1 MVVGADATATNGV
14 TVTTNSTDITTAAAC
29 APVAAATD
37 NNNNDSANTIGST
50 GSSIRA
56 SSRKNRVYVFRD
68 FVCETYQEYFKQQQ
82 QLASDDDTGE
92 TTSRDANHNN
102 NNACVILD
110 VAGGKGDLSW
120 LLLNVDGLESV
131 VVLDPRPLS
140 STSHLLRSVHWLE
153 QHPQEANQRAIPNL
167 PTHQPLAALMPKIT
181 SRKEQRRNPCRHRKR
196 DRDNHHHQQEEQS
209 LPPRQEENEEDFR
222 EPQHLQIKLDEEF
235 IHALR
240 DAMAEQASNPTTTVV
255 VPASAN
261 NTKGSAADDNNS
273 DCPECWNVFWKDKM
287 NKLHDNH
294 NTTQQQFSS
303 SSSVFSTDA
312 CFLPPSERTS
322 KQQQKQSSTRQQ
334 EGQRASPL
342 VDPHQVWKLLHSIR
356 LVLGFH
362 PDQATEACLDLADI
376 LQVPV
381 CIVPCCV
388 FPSEFPHRTILEE
401 VLETQQPPQDRAE
414 ASNCA
419 TNANTNTMA
428 NPTDTTTNN
437 KTTRETRV
445 RTYSQLLH
453 YLQQKQPKLRTATLS
468 FHQTETSRNI
478 VLYTLP
484 EDY

>member
-1 MVVGADATATNGV
+1 L
-14 TVTTNSTDITTAAAC
+14 I
-29 APVAAATD
+29 
-37 NNNNDSANTIGST
+37 
-50 GSSIRA
+50 
-56 SSRKNRVYVFRD
+56 
-68 FVCETYQEYFKQQQ
+68 
-82 QLASDDDTGE
+82 
-92 TTSRDANHNN
+92 
-102 NNACVILD
+102 
-110 VAGGKGDLSW
+110 
-120 LLLNVDGLESV
+120 
-131 VVLDPRPLS
+131 
-140 STSHLLRSVHWLE
+140 RSVHWLE

-196 DRDNHHHQQEEQS
+196 GRDHHHHQQDEQS
-209 LPPRQEENEEDFR
+209 LPPRQEEEEEDFR

-235 IHALR
+235 IRALR
-240 DAMAEQASNPTTTVV
+240 GAMAEQASNPTTTTTV

-261 NTKGSAADDNNS
+261 NTQGSAAADNNTG
-273 DCPECWNVFWKDKM
+273 CPECWHVFWKDKR
-287 NKLHDNH
+287 NKLHDNN
-294 NTTQQQFSS
+294 NTTQPQEQSSSSS

-312 CFLPPSERTS
+312 CFLPPSERKT
-322 KQQQKQSSTRQQ
+322 QGNPSSTRQQ

-362 PDQATEACLDLADI
+362 PDQATEACMDLADI

-401 VLETQQPPQDRAE
+401 VLVETQQPPQDRAE

-419 TNANTNTMA
+419 TNTSTNTMA
-428 NPTDTTTNN
+428 NPTDTTTTTTT
-437 KTTRETRV
+437 KTNRETRV

-453 YLQQKQPKLRTATLS
+453 YLQQKLPKLRTATLS